1 MITRL
6 ETANSKRRRTGSSMA
21 EFGPALIVFFLVI
34 LFPMINLIAMG
45 TGAGTIYLLAKE
57 SAGKAGNSTTY
68 ADALSAAES
77 AAVQIASSGFG
88 QFAKLKPVAGYN
100 GSGIDLYVSDTN
112 ISSMSTN
119 TYGPNNPPPIA
130 VDTSTD
136 VYTYDVRATFDMGPF
151 VNMGEV
157 PFVKDVPG
165 VGKPARL
172 SFLAS
177 SAAEHPEGIGTGVGP
192 VAGGGTSTTGP
203 PGGGLGRPVTSP
215 PGGDPT
221 VGPVGSPVSE
231 VTNPLPVV
239 PPGGGITSPP
249 GGGSTMPPGGGGM
262 TGTGN

>member
-1 MITRL
+1 MFTRSVKAYL
-6 ETANSKRRRTGSSMA
+6 KRRRTGSSTA

-68 ADALSAAES
+68 ADALTAAEN
-77 AAVQIASSGFG
+77 AAVQICSSGFG

-119 TYGPNNPPPIA
+119 TYGPNNPPPIS
-130 VDTSTD
+130 VDTSTN

-151 VNMGEV
+151 VDMGAV
-157 PFVKDVPG
+157 PFVQDVPG

-192 VAGGGTSTTGP
+192 VAGGGASTNLP
-203 PGGGLGRPVTSP
+203 PGGGLGRPT
-215 PGGDPT
+215 
-221 VGPVGSPVSE
+221 
-231 VTNPLPVV
+231 V
-239 PPGGGITSPP
+239 PPGGGATVGPINSPINSLPP
-249 GGGSTMPPGGGGM
+249 GGGGTMPPGGGGM
-262 TGTGN
+262 VAPPGGGITGTGI